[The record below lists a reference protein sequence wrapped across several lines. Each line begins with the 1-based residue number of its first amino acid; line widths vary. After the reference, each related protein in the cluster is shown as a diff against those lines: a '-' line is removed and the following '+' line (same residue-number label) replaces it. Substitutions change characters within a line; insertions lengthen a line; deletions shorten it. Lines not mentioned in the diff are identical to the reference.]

1 MRDPNRIDYYC
12 DEFAE
17 LWHKVP
23 DWRMSQFMVNIMLAY
38 HNKFGRD
45 AFYVEDPEF
54 MEFIKSF
61 IKEAT
66 NARPD

>member
-1 MRDPNRIDYYC
+1 MRDPNRIDKFC
-12 DEFAE
+12 DELTE

-23 DWRMSQFMVNIMLAY
+23 DWRLSQLMKNVLNGWVDKY
-38 HNKFGRD
+38 RTD
-45 AFYVEDPEF
+45 PFYAEDPEF

>member
-1 MRDPNRIDYYC
+1 MREPHRIDYYC
-12 DEFAE
+12 NELAE

-38 HNKFGRD
+38 QNKFGYD

-54 MEFIKSF
+54 MEFIKEF
-61 IKEAT
+61 INEAT
-66 NARPD
+66 GND